1 MIIIKDASFSEERA
15 LYNLH
20 DALVK
25 NCRFEGEEDG
35 AFYANNNYIA
45 RNYERKRKIT
55 GGRFVFRF
63 TISAVARYGR
73 GAFENRN
80 DGTLPRRVV
89 VR

>member
-35 AFYANNNYIA
+35 ESAMK
-45 RNYERKRKIT
+45 ESGK
-55 GGRFVFRF
+55 FVR
-63 TISAVARYGR
+63 
-73 GAFENRN
+73 
-80 DGTLPRRVV
+80 
-89 VR
+89 